1 MSAERSNQRSN
12 GKANRHSR
20 SEQMNGDEMI
30 EHVSNPDELPVTAG
44 SELSDGLGGPGGQI
58 VCPSELRIEA
68 LEKLCKRYYEALVI
82 DLGNVRSLKAA
93 SPGIKTFDV
102 WESEL
107 VKVVD
112 HHPSRVSHER

>member
-1 MSAERSNQRSN
+1 M
-12 GKANRHSR
+12 
-20 SEQMNGDEMI
+20 DEL
-30 EHVSNPDELPVTAG
+30 VSNPYKLPDEAA

-93 SPGIKTFDV
+93 SPGIKTFDA

-107 VKVVD
+107 VEIVD
-112 HHPSRVSHER
+112 HHPSRVSRER